1 MKAERSVLKVATK
14 LAKFAI
20 FTNVELK
27 LHTRS
32 LNTGGKIPNSFK

>member
-32 LNTGGKIPNSFK
+32 LNTRWKVSE